1 MKKLLARIRNKKLK
15 GNISLL
21 VILILLASSVISLLS
36 INQIQRL
43 LTYWNMTF
51 NYFRA
56 FYLAKAW
63 MELWLT
69 EVYNSWDGFTHSISG
84 DNRIIQDNLV
94 WIYTWFDPYFKM
106 SITWEFLYL
115 TDDIRESN
123 ECKEENKIKLATWAW
138 IMLSLFSDDNGKE
151 GLHTILSDNVG
162 NKKLQNIGD
171 LSLEWSVTE
180 LTFAFFTYKYYPE
193 IKDYVMEDIIV
204 RTWNNLK
211 AFLSTEEV
219 SSLITNDNN
228 VKEYLTIKNSWDQP
242 VEFCVTMDNK
252 PIPYS
257 NFLVTVFWHYG
268 DMEVWIQSII
278 KKWVPDWTLN
288 VLDNV
293 P

>member
-1 MKKLLARIRNKKLK
+1 MEKLLAKIRNKRLK

-63 MELWLT
+63 TELWLT
-69 EVYNSWDGFTHSISG
+69 EVYNSGDGFTYSISG
-84 DNRIIQDNLV
+84 DNSIIQNNLV
-94 WIYTWFDPYFKM
+94 WIYTWFNPYFKM

-123 ECKEENKIKLATWAW
+123 NCSDENKIKLATWAW
-138 IMLSLFSDDNGKE
+138 IMLSLFSDKTNDLNK
-151 GLHTILSDNVG
+151 ILSDKHSDKRLNPLL
-162 NKKLQNIGD
+162 NFRN
-171 LSLEWSVTE
+171 LSLYRLSGDSE
-180 LTFAFFTYKYYPE
+180 LTYAFFTYA
-193 IKDYVMEDIIV
+193 KDEAWDEFMEDIIV
-204 RTWNNLK
+204 SNWGTLQDFLKDKNIGSNNW
-211 AFLSTEEV
+211 
-219 SSLITNDNN
+219 
-228 VKEYLTIKNSWDQP
+228 YLTIKNSWNNS
-242 VEFCVTMDNK
+242 VEFCINMVDE

-268 DMEVWIQSII
+268 DMEVGLQSIV

-288 VLDNV
+288 VLWD
-293 P
+293 